1 MKSQV
6 RAVVIGGGV
15 VGASVLY
22 HLAKIGWT
30 EGMLVEKS
38 ELTSGSTWN
47 AAGGIHT
54 FNGEANISRLQKY
67 TIDLYRE
74 IEALSGQSCGLHPN
88 GGLMLAATQGELDS
102 LRLICSRARYLGMET
117 EMISLEQA
125 RQLNPLIDTSHFI
138 GALWRADGGHCD
150 PSGTTHAYVKAARQL
165 GASVERFTRVLS
177 LSQRADGSWDV
188 VTDKGTLHA
197 EHVVNCAGL
206 WAREVGHL
214 VGIELPVL
222 AMEHHYLITEDLPE
236 LAGRAQEIVN
246 TTDYS
251 GELYMRQER
260 GGALL
265 GTYEP
270 HGVVWSPLKTPDDF
284 AMQLLPE
291 DFERLAPYFEVG
303 FRHFPA
309 LGRVGIRKAVNGPFP
324 FPPDGNPL
332 VGPVR
337 GVRNYWV
344 ACAVMAGFSQGGG
357 IGLVLSRWM
366 AHNDPGQDIISMDV
380 ARFGAFATPK
390 YTSLKVPENY
400 SRRFR
405 LAFPNEELPAAR
417 PLRRSPIYQQLLAA
431 GAVMGA
437 TFGLEHAL
445 WFAPPGVAPTETP
458 SYRRS
463 EAFPMVREECHA
475 VRGAVGLYETTNYGK
490 YEVTGRGARAWLDRV
505 FASRIP
511 RPGRIGLAPMLSAAG
526 RIVGDLSIACL
537 AEDRFL
543 IVGSGFAEEFHMRWF
558 WASEPPA
565 DVFVRSAA
573 STLTGVSIAGP
584 QSRALLQRLVRDDMS
599 AAAFKLFQVGQTAV
613 GFAPAILTR
622 AGFTGELGYE
632 IWTTPDYFDSLY
644 EELWQAGSELGL
656 KHFGGRALSSLRL
669 EKGYGSFNKDFRPD
683 YSAAETGLDRFIDFA
698 KSDFSGRSAALAE
711 RAAGPQRRFVVM
723 QVADADAEVV
733 GYESILQQGEP
744 VGYVTSGAYGH
755 CIGKSLAAGYVPA
768 ALARDGERFEIDILG
783 EMCVAQVRG
792 APLYDP
798 EGLRLRA

>member
-1 MKSQV
+1 MRTSA
-6 RAVVIGGGV
+6 RAVIIGGGV
-15 VGASVLY
+15 VGASTLY
-22 HLAKIGWT
+22 HLAKIGWSDVLLI
-30 EGMLVEKS
+30 EQS
-38 ELTSGSTWN
+38 ELAAGSTWH
-47 AAGGIHT
+47 AAGGMHT

-88 GGLMLAATQGELDS
+88 GGLMLAATPGELDS
-102 LRLICSRARYLGMET
+102 LKLIRSRARYLGMET
-117 EMISLEQA
+117 EMISLDEAQ
-125 RQLNPLIDTSHFI
+125 RLNPLIDPSYFV

-177 LSQRADGSWDV
+177 LGQRRDGSWDV
-188 VTDKGTLHA
+188 VTDKGTVHA

-206 WAREVGHL
+206 WAREVGHM

-222 AMEHHYLITEDLPE
+222 AMEHHYLLTEDIPQLQ
-236 LAGRAQEIVN
+236 GREREIVN
-246 TTDYS
+246 TTDYA
-251 GELYMRQER
+251 GEIYLRQER
-260 GGALL
+260 GGALI

-270 HGVVWSPLKTPDDF
+270 HGVIWSPVKTPEDF
-284 AMQLLPE
+284 SMQLLPD

-309 LGRVGIRKAVNGPFP
+309 LGSVGIRKAINGPFT
-324 FPPDGNPL
+324 FAPDGNPL

-337 GVRNYWV
+337 GLRNFWV

-366 AHNDPGQDIISMDV
+366 AHDDPGQDILSMDV

-405 LAFPNEELPAAR
+405 LAYPNEELPAAR
-417 PLRRSPIYQQLLAA
+417 PLRRSPIYERLLAA
-431 GAVMGA
+431 GALMGA
-437 TFGLEHAL
+437 NFGLEHAL
-445 WFAPPGVAPTETP
+445 WFAPAGVVAAETP
-458 SYRRS
+458 TYRRS
-463 EAFPMVREECHA
+463 EAFPFVRAECMA
-475 VRGAVGLYETTNYGK
+475 VRTGVGLYETTNYGK

-505 FASRIP
+505 FACRIP
-511 RPGRIGLAPMLSAAG
+511 QPGRLALAPMLNAAG

-537 AEDRFL
+537 AADRFL
-543 IVGSGFAEEFHMRWF
+543 IVGSGFAEEFHLRWF
-558 WASEPPA
+558 WASEPA
-565 DVFVRSAA
+565 SDVFVRSAA

-584 QSRALLQRLVRDDMS
+584 RSRELIQRLVRDDIS
-599 AAAFKLFQVGQTAV
+599 GAAFRLFQVRQTAV

-632 IWTTPDYFDSLY
+632 IWTTPDYFASLY
-644 EELWQAGSELGL
+644 DDLWEAGRELGL
-656 KHFGGRALSSLRL
+656 AHFGGRALSSLRL

-683 YSAAETGLDRFIDFA
+683 YTAAETGLERFIDFG
-698 KSDFSGRSAALAE
+698 KTEFTGRAAAMAE
-711 RAAGPQRRFVVM
+711 HAAGPKRRFVVM
-723 QVADADAEVV
+723 EVAASDAEVV
-733 GYESILQQGEP
+733 GYESIVKDGAA

-768 ALARDGERFEIDILG
+768 ALALEGERFEIDILG
-783 EMCVAQVRG
+783 QMCEARVHL
-792 APLYDP
+792 APMYDP
-798 EGLRLRA
+798 EGARLRS